1 MKKGNFFSRDTNNST
16 VDDNV
21 MAVMLKNACNGEFFC
36 DEAVNLIECEEA
48 SVEHLPAILF
58 GLTRATASF
67 LKSLEKTEI
76 HAKSLFEGMLNVWL
90 NDVDDY
96 DYFEKWV
103 RELNEHQYG
112 LK

>member
-1 MKKGNFFSRDTNNST
+1 MKKKSFFSRNMNNSS
-16 VDDNV
+16 VEDV
-21 MAVMLKNACNGEFFC
+21 KAVMIKAAFNGELFC

-48 SVEHLPAILF
+48 SVEHLPAIIF